1 MYLLPRPPSLLHHP
15 HQGLIYHLFI
25 IIFTFLELLMLGRKL
40 NFLNIMFIN
49 IFFYESVVGCVMIP
63 NFFSIGKKNLIG
75 TDLYVWSYLTLG
87 AWCPSLLLPLI
98 K

>member
-1 MYLLPRPPSLLHHP
+1 MNVSVTSAFSSPSSSSSRFSHE
-15 HQGLIYHLFI
+15 FRMI
-25 IIFTFLELLMLGRKL
+25 ISDFVKLLMLGKKL

-75 TDLYVWSYLTLG
+75 TDL
-87 AWCPSLLLPLI
+87 SLLALT
-98 K
+98 

>member
-1 MYLLPRPPSLLHHP
+1 M
-15 HQGLIYHLFI
+15 
-25 IIFTFLELLMLGRKL
+25 LMLGKKL

-75 TDLYVWSYLTLG
+75 TDL
-87 AWCPSLLLPLI
+87 SLLALT
-98 K
+98 